1 MSEIPE
7 QMQALLS
14 WIKDPDLRS
23 KTQKILEEY
32 WSVFSNIPSS
42 KSGRWHHP
50 SENFK
55 PYGLINHT
63 LRCLRI
69 AEMMCEQMALG
80 RDVSDLV
87 FTALVLHDVGKIKF
101 YDPATNKSVHV
112 DHAEW
117 AATRA
122 ANEGL
127 PTAVVN
133 MILRH
138 SSHWEGSNIPTNEL
152 EWIVSYADYISSRE
166 TIEIKDCPMFRP
178 DETKLEPTAEGQIV
192 NPLEHYCSINEQI
205 RELEKKK
212 EKTREVIMKIFVD
225 KSKSV
230 LIGKYVANLNE
241 RSRTDIDQALLKTLL
256 GEEQFEKVAKK
267 STSVAL
273 FVKKVE

>member
-1 MSEIPE
+1 
-7 QMQALLS
+7 
-14 WIKDPDLRS
+14 
-23 KTQKILEEY
+23 
-32 WSVFSNIPSS
+32 
-42 KSGRWHHP
+42 
-50 SENFK
+50 
-55 PYGLINHT
+55 
-63 LRCLRI
+63 
-69 AEMMCEQMALG
+69 MALG